1 MTSLEA
7 TTEGAIGRRAR
18 RAPEGPVGRSTGW
31 WGMVLF
37 ICTESA
43 TFAAFLASYFYL
55 RFDSHGPWPP
65 PSDKLPG
72 LFWPSLST
80 GILVLSCIPMAIA
93 VRAAKRDARA
103 ATWLNLLLVFLSGAL
118 FCALTGLDFV
128 IEWPESTLSKDAYG
142 SLFFTIPGLHAVH
155 VLVGVAMAAMLLI
168 GVPLGRVRRHPQS
181 VGIVALYWYFLGVL
195 AIAVYGTV
203 YISPYL

>member
-1 MTSLEA
+1 MAALDT
-7 TTEGAIGRRAR
+7 TTEGTIGRRAR

-37 ICTESA
+37 ICTEAA

-55 RFDSHGPWPP
+55 RFDGHGPWPP

-72 LFWPSLST
+72 LFWPSLAT
-80 GILVLSCIPMAIA
+80 GILVLSCVPMAIA
-93 VRAAKRDARA
+93 VRTARRDARFS
-103 ATWLNLLLVFLSGAL
+103 TWVNLLLVFLSGAL

-128 IEWPESTLSKDAYG
+128 LEWPESTVSKDAYG

-155 VLVGVAMAAMLLI
+155 VLVGVVMAAMLLLS
-168 GVPLGRVRRHPQS
+168 VPLGRVARHPQS
-181 VGIVALYWYFLGVL
+181 VSIVALYWYFLAVL
-195 AIAVYGTV
+195 AVAVYGTV

>member
-1 MTSLEA
+1 
-7 TTEGAIGRRAR
+7 
-18 RAPEGPVGRSTGW
+18 
-31 WGMVLF
+31 MVLF

-65 PSDKLPG
+65 PVDKLPG

-80 GILVLSCIPMAIA
+80 GILVLSCIPMAVA
-93 VRAAKRDARA
+93 VRAARKRP
-103 ATWLNLLLVFLSGAL
+103 TGFGLWLVLAVVFLSGAL

-128 IEWPESTLSKDAYG
+128 IEWPDSTLSKDAYG

-155 VLVGVAMAAMLLI
+155 VLLGVVMAGMLLVS
-168 GVPLGRVRRHPQS
+168 VPLGRIARHPQS
-181 VGIVALYWYFLGVL
+181 VSIVALYWYFLAVL
-195 AIAVYGTV
+195 AVAVYGTV
-203 YISPYL
+203 YISPYLS

>member
-80 GILVLSCIPMAIA
+80 GILVLSCIPMALA
-93 VRAAKRDARA
+93 VRAAKRDARVV
-103 ATWLNLLLVFLSGAL
+103 TWLTLAVTFLSGAL

-155 VLVGVAMAAMLLI
+155 VLVGVAMVGMLLL

-181 VGIVALYWYFLGVL
+181 VAIVALYWYFLGVL